1 MGKMAHGEIKMKKIA
16 LLLMVLSTSAF
27 ATAEVPMAE
36 FCPKIAELAN
46 GVMVARQNGSPMREV
61 MALADGNDVMVS
73 MVTEAYGHPAYST
86 SEVQEKTIQDFED
99 TWYLRCVKSYD
110 L

>member
-1 MGKMAHGEIKMKKIA
+1 MKKLVLTLTLAA
-16 LLLMVLSTSAF
+16 LPIPALA
-27 ATAEVPMAE
+27 AAEPAPMSKY
-36 FCPKIAELAN
+36 CPKIAELAN

-73 MVTEAYGHPAYST
+73 MVTEAYGQSVYRTPDIR
-86 SEVQEKTIQDFED
+86 ERVIQDFED